1 MTERYPNCT
10 SIRIG
15 SLPPIVDKISGY
27 PLDHEIKM
35 EETGQKEKIQTIS
48 TKPIGKLFIFSLDLS
63 RARTTQEI
71 YGGEVR
77 EIL

>member
-1 MTERYPNCT
+1 
-10 SIRIG
+10 
-15 SLPPIVDKISGY
+15 
-27 PLDHEIKM
+27 M

-48 TKPIGKLFIFSLDLS
+48 TKPIAELFIFSLDLT

-71 YGGEVR
+71 YDGVVL